1 MVLELQKPRPVW
13 QIMFSTHHTD
23 VGLLY
28 LTFGIIFLFMGGV
41 LAMIIRTHLFFP
53 GQGVLISDS
62 ATFNRIFT
70 VHGLTML
77 FLFALPVANGIGNI
91 LVPIM
96 VRYKDMAY
104 PKLNAIAFWMNPVG
118 AALLWLGFADT
129 TWVSYAPYSIIRA
142 PGPAADMFIFGMKI
156 LGISSILSS
165 INFVVTILK
174 CKHPD
179 LPLRRVPL
187 FAWSMFTVSLMTIV
201 AMPTYAAALIMMLT
215 DRLGLSAFFNPFA
228 GGDPIAYLHLFWFTF
243 HPEVY
248 IFLLPA
254 IGMMYEIIPRFSR
267 KPLYSQASGVFAFV
281 MLGIIG
287 FASWGHHM
295 YSTGMDFTTKVV
307 FMIGTLAAV
316 PASGMHV
323 FNFLATMWGGR
334 IRFAAPMKFAVGGI
348 ALFFSAGAG
357 GVLNSAMPLDFISHG
372 TYWVVGHMHLF
383 LVGTIG
389 FGFVAMIYYMF
400 PYVTGRMYSERWANV
415 HFVAMM
421 WGTVQ
426 TFFTQHL
433 LGLEGMPRRIY
444 DYPPEFSSWTILNQI
459 ATIGAWLIGASFAV
473 FLASLIYYS
482 AKGKP
487 ANMDDPWGIGG
498 KYYYPVAAKN
508 PHGGHS
514 GY

>member
-23 VGLLY
+23 VGYLY
-28 LTFGIIFLFMGGV
+28 IVTGLAFLIMGGV
-41 LAMIIRTHLFFP
+41 LAVIIRTHLFFP
-53 GQGVLISDS
+53 GQGFIISDS
-62 ATFNRIFT
+62 VTFNRIFT
-70 VHGLTML
+70 VHGTTML
-77 FLFALPVANGIGNI
+77 FLFALPFAAGVGNY
-91 LVPIM
+91 LVPLM

-104 PKLNAIAFWMNPVG
+104 PKLNAVAFWMNPVG
-118 AALLWLGFADT
+118 GALIWLGFADV
-129 TWVSYAPYSIIRA
+129 TWMAYAPYSVIRA
-142 PGPAADMFIFGMKI
+142 PGPAADMWIFGLKI
-156 LGISSILSS
+156 LGVSSILSS

-179 LPLRRVPL
+179 LPLRKVPL
-187 FAWSMFTVSLMTIV
+187 FAWSMLTVSVMTLV
-201 AMPTYAAALIMMLT
+201 AMPTFAAALVMLLT
-215 DRLGLSAFFNPFA
+215 DRLGVSGFFNPSV

-254 IGMMYEIIPRFSR
+254 IGMMYELIPRFSR
-267 KPLYSQASGVFAFV
+267 KPLFSSGSGVFAFV
-281 MLGIIG
+281 MLGMIG

-295 YSTGMDFTTKVV
+295 YSTGMDFTEKTV

-323 FNFLATMWGGR
+323 FNFLATMWGAR

-357 GVLNSAMPLDFISHG
+357 GVLNTAMPLDFITHG

-383 LVGTIG
+383 LTGTIA
-389 FGFVAMIYYMF
+389 FGFVGMMYYMF
-400 PYVTGRMYSERWANV
+400 PLLTGRMYNEKWASV
-415 HFVAMM
+415 QFIMMM

-426 TFFTQHL
+426 VFFTQHI
-433 LGLEGMPRRIY
+433 LGLEGMARRIY
-444 DYPPEFSSWTILNQI
+444 DYPPEFSSWTELNQI
-459 ATIGAWLIGASFAV
+459 ATIGAWILGGSFVIFIAQ
-473 FLASLIYYS
+473 LIYYS
-482 AKGKP
+482 AKGKE
-487 ANMDDPWGIGG
+487 ANMDDPFNLGG
-498 KYYYPVAAKN
+498 KYYYPYQAKT
-508 PHGGHS
+508 PHHV